1 MGTSASAPVDVLV
14 PDLRAR
20 RLYRLHRP
28 RPGERGNVK
37 KFSWSEVRRE
47 VQRGSARGLLVG
59 VVDIPLSDDPG
70 WACIVL
76 AIEHQNS

>member
-28 RPGERGNVK
+28 RSGEIGNEK

-47 VQRGSARGLLVG
+47 SARGLLVG
-59 VVDIPLSDDPG
+59 VADIPLSDDPG
-70 WACIVL
+70 WADCIVL
-76 AIEHQNS
+76 AIER